1 LNSQLPKKAI
11 AVELDEDKFE
21 KSITNLISNA
31 IKFTP
36 SGGLISIDAFQ
47 SNGSIQ
53 ITISDNGEGISE
65 DRLPHIFER
74 YQSSALTNQKYK
86 EGLGVGLA
94 ITKEYVELHS
104 GSIKVESVVN
114 EGARFTIT
122 LPILPEIELDPYS
135 ADTITFPIQN
145 ENSDTVTT
153 LSSEPN
159 AQILLLEDNIDMSKY
174 VRSILDTHGFK
185 TSHSENGVAGLE
197 YLKTNSPDLIISDIM
212 MPEMD
217 GMEFLKEIR
226 SLSKFEK
233 TPTIFLTARS
243 DIEGKIDSFRLGVND
258 YLVKPF
264 NPEELIA
271 RVRNLLSFQS
281 AREKLE
287 IDLSEKGLEPVQDR
301 FLSKLSEMVEDRMA
315 NASFNLEELASEMA
329 MSRSTLYREIKRATG
344 LSAGAFVK
352 EVRLQKA
359 RQKLEHKSVKAI
371 SELSSQIGFTT
382 VSYFNKQYKK
392 RFGKKPDEYLH

>member
-1 LNSQLPKKAI
+1 
-11 AVELDEDKFE
+11 
-21 KSITNLISNA
+21 
-31 IKFTP
+31 
-36 SGGLISIDAFQ
+36 
-47 SNGSIQ
+47 
-53 ITISDNGEGISE
+53 
-65 DRLPHIFER
+65 
-74 YQSSALTNQKYK
+74 
-86 EGLGVGLA
+86 
-94 ITKEYVELHS
+94 
-104 GSIKVESVVN
+104 
-114 EGARFTIT
+114 
-122 LPILPEIELDPYS
+122 
-135 ADTITFPIQN
+135 
-145 ENSDTVTT
+145 
-153 LSSEPN
+153 
-159 AQILLLEDNIDMSKY
+159 MSKY

-185 TSHSENGVAGLE
+185 TSHSENGAAGLE

-226 SLSKFEK
+226 SQSKFEK

-243 DIEGKIDSFRLGVND
+243 DIEGKIDSFKLGVND

-301 FLSKLSEMVEDRMA
+301 FLSKLTEMVEDRMA

-329 MSRSTLYREIKRATG
+329 MSRSTLYREVKRATG

-352 EVRLQKA
+352 EVRLLKA

-371 SELSSQIGFTT
+371 SELSSEIGFST